1 MFAGGGDS
9 NQSGRLECSI
19 IAVGGQLSR
28 PEVFCKASLVLSFF
42 GASLLASLPAFAQA
56 TPPPSDPPS
65 DPLPAAPPSDAP
77 PVEPAPPPDAAP
89 APIPAPPTAPATG
102 SAAFEPLPAAESAPT
117 PVAKHPR
124 SVPDDAAVEAPA
136 PAAPPAPSAPMTTS
150 GSALPISDANAAD
163 ADADGIFGPF
173 RIGVLVGTGVPD
185 VLSLGGAI
193 KLTRYFGAGINVGV
207 IPTIRL
213 SFYGDAKLAYQEYD
227 AYGRIYPFGGS
238 FFLGAGV
245 GYASIRGM
253 ITQTYDLSA
262 YSGLGLPKSVSI
274 ESRGSV
280 RTLVL
285 TPQIG
290 FQHVFGSGFT
300 IGIDVGAQVP
310 IAPSD
315 AKFST
320 EPPKKLPE
328 QYVTQYITP
337 NDEKV
342 RSTLDK
348 IGHTVIPTINLKIGW
363 FL

>member
-1 MFAGGGDS
+1 
-9 NQSGRLECSI
+9 
-19 IAVGGQLSR
+19 
-28 PEVFCKASLVLSFF
+28 
-42 GASLLASLPAFAQA
+42 
-56 TPPPSDPPS
+56 
-65 DPLPAAPPSDAP
+65 
-77 PVEPAPPPDAAP
+77 
-89 APIPAPPTAPATG
+89 
-102 SAAFEPLPAAESAPT
+102 
-117 PVAKHPR
+117 
-124 SVPDDAAVEAPA
+124 
-136 PAAPPAPSAPMTTS
+136 MTTS
-150 GSALPISDANAAD
+150 GSAPVGDANAGD
-163 ADADGIFGPF
+163 ENDTDGLFGPF

-193 KLTRYFGAGINVGV
+193 KLTRFFGAGINVGV

-213 SFYGDAKLAYQEYD
+213 SFYGEAKLAYQEYD

-253 ITQTYDLSA
+253 ITQTYDLSM
-262 YSGLGLPKSVSI
+262 YSALGLPKSVSI
-274 ESRGSV
+274 ESQGSV

-285 TPQIG
+285 TPQLG
-290 FQHVFGSGFT
+290 FQHMFGSGFT

-315 AKFST
+315 AKFT
-320 EPPKKLPE
+320 TAPPKGLPA
-328 QYVTQYITP
+328 QYVQQYITP

-348 IGHTVIPTINLKIGW
+348 IGHTVIPTINVKIGW

>member
-1 MFAGGGDS
+1 L
-9 NQSGRLECSI
+9 R
-19 IAVGGQLSR
+19 R
-28 PEVFCKASLVLSFF
+28 PEVLCKASLVLSFF
-42 GASLLASLPAFAQA
+42 GASLASSQPAFAQDA
-56 TPPPSDPPS
+56 PPTNDPPPVAAAPSDPPAV
-65 DPLPAAPPSDAP
+65 DPAPVPDVP
-77 PVEPAPPPDAAP
+77 PAPPPATPPAAPMPDAPPPAPAPPTGSATFEPLPDAKPAP
-89 APIPAPPTAPATG
+89 APIAKRPRIVRDAPPAEATPAPP
-102 SAAFEPLPAAESAPT
+102 
-117 PVAKHPR
+117 
-124 SVPDDAAVEAPA
+124 EAPA
-136 PAAPPAPSAPMTTS
+136 PAPMTTS
-150 GSALPISDANAAD
+150 GSAPVGDANASD
-163 ADADGIFGPF
+163 ENDTDGLFGPF

-193 KLTRYFGAGINVGV
+193 KLTRFFGAGINVGV

-213 SFYGDAKLAYQEYD
+213 SFYGEAKLAYQEYD

-262 YSGLGLPKSVSI
+262 YSALGLPKSVSI
-274 ESRGSV
+274 ESQGSV

-285 TPQIG
+285 TPQLG
-290 FQHVFGSGFT
+290 FQHMFGSGFT

-315 AKFST
+315 AKFT
-320 EPPKKLPE
+320 TAPPKGLPA
-328 QYVTQYITP
+328 QYVQQYITP

-348 IGHTVIPTINLKIGW
+348 IGHTVIPTINVKIGW